1 MVILIWL
8 VWTRQLRKLSRLP
21 WVSRLLLLAAIAPPW
36 FVPAQLKYPGFF
48 NYIIIKQ
55 HFARYTASTFN
66 SVYPWCLS
74 LMALGILFFP
84 WGVLSLFPAATGP
97 IKTWAALCRIWLLS
111 VLLFFSLP
119 SSKLLG
125 YIFPAVPP
133 QVMLAAMGWDTRSR

>member
-1 MVILIWL
+1 
-8 VWTRQLRKLSRLP
+8 
-21 WVSRLLLLAAIAPPW
+21 LLLEAIALPW
-36 FVPAQLKYPGFF
+36 FVLVQLKYSGFF
-48 NYIIIKQ
+48 DYIIIKQ

-66 SVYPWCLS
+66 SVYPWWFY
-74 LMALGILFFP
+74 LMALGIFFP
-84 WGVLSLFPAATGP
+84 RGVLSLLPAATGP

-125 YIFPAVPP
+125 YILPAVPP